1 MIDNLF
7 NIKKFIPNYIYET
20 VYDIDFNKIYDSGK
34 RFILFDLDNTL
45 LPYDVPIADEKL
57 RELLMQ
63 LKKIGFQIMIV
74 SNNSNERVTLFCKD
88 LNLECITKAKK
99 PLKGGFRKALKYLDV
114 KNKNEVISV
123 GDQLMTD
130 VLGSKRSNID
140 CILVK
145 PLKKSNEK
153 WYTKANRKMEK
164 HVLKRIKKYNEQ
176 IYKEIEEKHEY

>member
-45 LPYDVPIADEKL
+45 LPYDVPVADPKL
-57 RELLMQ
+57 KELLKGLQ
-63 LKKIGFQIMIV
+63 DKGFEIMIV
-74 SNNSNERVTLFCKD
+74 SNNNKERVTLFCKD
-88 LNLECITKAKK
+88 LSLKCITRAKK
-99 PLKGGFRKALKYLDV
+99 PLKGGFRKALRLLKI

-130 VLGSKRSNID
+130 VLGSKRSKID
-140 CILVK
+140 CVLVR

-153 WYTKANRKMEK
+153 WYTKLNRKNEK
-164 HVLKRIKKYNEQ
+164 HVLKRIKKFNEQ